1 MRILIAGHFR
11 LIHYYMPMQKLMHGF
26 IRLGHNVMHFD
37 DRTVARMSNMFR
49 SRPMGTKAVN
59 KAFIQ
64 TVKDVQPELIVLS
77 HCEMFSNDTLAGIKQ
92 QQPDTPIDYYNVDA
106 LSHYDQ
112 NVSDIERRK
121 DSVIDAIFST
131 TAGDKLSQFAGGK
144 PRIYHLPNPIDPHI
158 ETGKSFEHNDLPYD
172 MFFASG
178 VKNDYNDMRWPFLQ
192 TIEEHCSELQL
203 NIRGYHAKPF
213 LFGAD
218 YQHALTQSKMGLNI
232 SRGNE
237 DYLYSSDRMSQY
249 LGNGLLTFLFRSTGF
264 ADYYDDDEII
274 FFDDAED
281 CAEKLKYYATHDAER
296 MAIAKKGWEKA
307 TREYHSDILCQYI
320 IERAFDAPLSRT
332 YHWPTEKAE
341 AL

>member
-1 MRILIAGHFR
+1 M
-11 LIHYYMPMQKLMHGF
+11 
-26 IRLGHNVMHFD
+26 
-37 DRTVARMSNMFR
+37 
-49 SRPMGTKAVN
+49 
-59 KAFIQ
+59 
-64 TVKDVQPELIVLS
+64 
-77 HCEMFSNDTLAGIKQ
+77 
-92 QQPDTPIDYYNVDA
+92 
-106 LSHYDQ
+106 
-112 NVSDIERRK
+112 
-121 DSVIDAIFST
+121 
-131 TAGDKLSQFAGGK
+131 
-144 PRIYHLPNPIDPHI
+144 
-158 ETGKSFEHNDLPYD
+158 
-172 MFFASG
+172 
-178 VKNDYNDMRWPFLQ
+178 
-192 TIEEHCSELQL
+192 

-264 ADYYDDDEII
+264 ADYYEEDELI

-281 CAEKLKYYATHDAER
+281 CAEKLKYYAKYDAER